1 MPLTDTVVAA
11 ARAGES
17 VRAEASPA
25 GVSAAMA
32 TAATISIFMGALGVG
47 YASKWAMSWNLGFLV
62 KPAAA
67 TACPRSR
74 W

>member
-1 MPLTDTVVAA
+1 LPLTDTVVAA

-32 TAATISIFMGALGVG
+32 TAATISIFMGARGWLRERVGDELEPRLLGEAGGRNSV
-47 YASKWAMSWNLGFLV
+47 
-62 KPAAA
+62 PA
-67 TACPRSR
+67 
-74 W
+74 